1 MKIYIGCTDLVNVNT
16 AVNLDSYKEKFYI
29 EFIKKDA
36 SFVYD
41 HVTVVLMLR
50 TQHRTLPTFF
60 SGNTIFFLFQP

>member
-60 SGNTIFFLFQP
+60 SGNTTFFLFQP